1 MTDPEEPV
9 SIADIV
15 DVVAPVLD
23 RCRVLAEALAR
34 ILLST

>member
-1 MTDPEEPV
+1 MTDPEETV
-9 SIADIV
+9 SIV

-34 ILLST
+34 VLLPS